1 MPSTV
6 GVGRFATMTHLSVKT
21 LRHYHQV
28 GLLEPAEID
37 PYTGYRYYTLDQL
50 PTAQL
55 IRRLRDLRMPVA
67 DVRAVLVASS
77 PHERDTLIAAHI
89 DHLETE
95 LAKTQ
100 SAVESFRALLE
111 GAPGQRP
118 VHRRA
123 ESSFRAAAIT
133 EDTLDPGD
141 VGTWWRDALHEL
153 RTVTGDHGMQVTG
166 PAGGLYDECLFQ
178 HEPGAATVFI
188 PVTSPREVGRIRPL
202 VIPAAEIAVTAYR
215 GSHSDIDLAYAHLG
229 SFVTQHELTVG
240 CQLRDY
246 YHRDHS
252 HTTDHTQWR
261 TEIAWP
267 IIDAQPDPLARI
279 EGTDERR
286 TP

>member
-6 GVGRFATMTHLSVKT
+6 SVGRFATMTHLSVKT

-166 PAGGLYDECLFQ
+166 Q
-178 HEPGAATVFI
+178 
-188 PVTSPREVGRIRPL
+188 
-202 VIPAAEIAVTAYR
+202 PAASTTNASFNMNRVQRPSSSLSLRHAKSA
-215 GSHSDIDLAYAHLG
+215 GSGRWS
-229 SFVTQHELTVG
+229 S
-240 CQLRDY
+240 R
-246 YHRDHS
+246 
-252 HTTDHTQWR
+252 
-261 TEIAWP
+261 
-267 IIDAQPDPLARI
+267 QPRS
-279 EGTDERR
+279 R
-286 TP
+286 